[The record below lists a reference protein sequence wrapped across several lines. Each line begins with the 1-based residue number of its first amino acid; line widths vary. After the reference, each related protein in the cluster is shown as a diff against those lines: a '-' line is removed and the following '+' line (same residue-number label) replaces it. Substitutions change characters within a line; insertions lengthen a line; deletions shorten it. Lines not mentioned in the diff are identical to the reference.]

1 MDIQLLD
8 GLNALVGPMRSG
20 KSRELTRIISTYRT
34 SPRHH
39 VIAFRPVTD
48 TRVLA
53 GELQGRTDSPPSSL
67 ISSRSGTRESAI
79 PLRDVSELEPY
90 FQAAAPITSVQT
102 ILVIEEAHF
111 MPNWIK
117 VLEYVRLA
125 PKVRVVMAVL
135 GSRWDRSAWPSIA
148 EIQSQFSSVKQL
160 FGLCQNCNAEPA
172 PFTWLGRAHRHKLSQ
187 NGVLVGDEC
196 YLTVC
201 LPCWF
206 EVDNMDAACALCA
219 EAGKE

>member
-8 GLNALVGPMRSG
+8 GLNALIGPMRSG
-20 KSRELTRIISTYRT
+20 KSRELTRIISTYRA

-48 TRVLA
+48 TRILA
-53 GELQGRTDSPPSSL
+53 GERGRTDSPSSSL

-90 FQAAAPITSVQT
+90 FRAAAPITSVQT

-111 MPNWIK
+111 MSNWIK

-125 PKVRVVMAVL
+125 PRVRVVMAVL

-160 FGLCQNCNAEPA
+160 FGLCQNCNFEPA
-172 PFTWLGRAHRHKLSQ
+172 AFTWLSRAYRHKLSQ
-187 NGVLVGDEC
+187 DGVLIGDEC

-206 EVDNMDAACALCA
+206 EVDSVD
-219 EAGKE
+219 EARVLARDG